1 MQVNF
6 SIQPPEF
13 DTRFARPTEAA
24 TNKNDSEIK
33 IKPPVENK
41 SSEENRAETCDI
53 KVLEN
58 VLAEHSISL
67 KFGRD
72 EETEQLVVEMID
84 SKTGDVVR
92 QMPSEVSI
100 ALGKVFEKIQGRFID
115 ERI

>member
-13 DTRFARPTEAA
+13 DTRFTHPTEAA

-41 SSEENRAETCDI
+41 SSEETQSETGDI

-58 VLAEHSISL
+58 VLAEHNISL

-72 EETEQLVVEMID
+72 EETEQIVVEMID

-92 QMPSEVSI
+92 QIPSEVSI